1 MILLFKCVAQPSP
14 FFIGVFEG
22 LLKGIRIGRKK
33 MLAMIKKHMLFIPI
47 PSEEQVKLTV
57 VFD

>member
-1 MILLFKCVAQPSP
+1 LFKCVAQPSP

-57 VFD
+57 VFG